1 MRQHHSHEGDFR
13 PDKKF
18 FVAGLHPEAR
28 CRLAGVLL
36 ARADYAQLLHC
47 PDLSDGTWHEV
58 PLPQAHDMQTCND
71 GVCAVLYPEGYDCV

>member
-1 MRQHHSHEGDFR
+1 MFCLICILFAAGVR
-13 PDKKF
+13 P
-18 FVAGLHPEAR
+18 ETS

-58 PLPQAHDMQTCND
+58 PLPQAHDKQTCNN
-71 GVCAVLYPEGYDCV
+71 GACAALSCYVGAEGCQDI